1 MSTDAA
7 MVSEAGSA
15 WTALAPWL
23 AILGVV
29 ATTLV
34 TRSSFILLGDRARLP
49 PVVERALRYA
59 PACALAAIIGPD
71 VLMQHGTLA
80 LGPANFRLLAALA
93 AAAVFAF
100 TRSMVWTIVA
110 GMAAF
115 TVLRLA
121 Y

>member
-1 MSTDAA
+1 VNADAL
-7 MVSEAGSA
+7 V
-15 WTALAPWL
+15 PWL

-34 TRSSFILLGDRARLP
+34 TRSSFILLGDRAKLP

-71 VLMQHGTLA
+71 LLVQGGA
-80 LGPANFRLLAALA
+80 PNLGPGNFRLLAAA
-93 AAAVFAF
+93 AAALAFAF
-100 TRSMVWTIVA
+100 TRSMIWTIVA

-115 TVLRLA
+115 TILRLWA
-121 Y
+121 

>member
-1 MSTDAA
+1 MSGTES
-7 MVSEAGSA
+7 VWS
-15 WTALAPWL
+15 ALAPWL

-29 ATTLV
+29 ATTLA

-49 PVVERALRYA
+49 PIVERALRYA

-71 VLMQHGTLA
+71 VMLHGGRLDV
-80 LGPANFRLLAALA
+80 GPTNFRLLAALA
-93 AAAVFAF
+93 AALVFAY

-121 Y
+121 F